1 MSIISNEHRI
11 GNFTSSEIHKLT
23 TTGKGENGFGA
34 AAITYIKE
42 KNLERKLGRSIKT
55 EAYSK
60 SMAWGNLIES
70 YVFEEKLGL
79 EYELLSKTTDVHPT
93 IKYWSGSKDLIVA
106 GKKIGEIK
114 CYEPKHFAEYTDA
127 LLSRDVQ
134 RIKKECPEEYWQMV
148 SNAIINGVKNAEAV
162 NYIPFKSELAK
173 IREYAANYDGPD
185 QWKYRFIAES
195 EEDSLPYI
203 PDNGYYQDL
212 NRFEFEVPQED
223 KDFLTERVKL
233 AGTMLINPVLML
245 AEHDEEVSATIIE
258 PVNILSKLKKIS

>member
-1 MSIISNEHRI
+1 MSIISNTYRI

-23 TTGKGENGFGA
+23 TTGKGANGFGS

-55 EAYSK
+55 DAYSK
-60 SMAWGNLIES
+60 AMAWGNLIEG
-70 YVFEEKLGL
+70 YVFEEKIGL

-93 IKYWSGSKDLIVA
+93 IKYWSGSKDLIVRS
-106 GKKIGEIK
+106 KKIGEIK

-127 LLSRDVQ
+127 LLSKNTEV
-134 RIKKECPEEYWQMV
+134 IKKECAEEYWQMI
-148 SNAIINGVKNAEAV
+148 SNAIINEVNKAEAIT
-162 NYIPFKSELAK
+162 YIPYKSELAK

-212 NRFEFEVPQED
+212 NRFEFEIPKED
-223 KDFLTERVKL
+223 IELLTEKVLL
-233 AGTMLINPVLML
+233 AGTMLINTPSIVL
-245 AEHDEEVSATIIE
+245 ATHDKEVGAIIIE
-258 PVNILSKLKKIS
+258 